1 MLATLASSALLLAP
15 IPPGE
20 AFKLPSNRACVQA
33 RALEL
38 RVRTLDA
45 GARWTRAT
53 VKVDGK
59 VLKRVTRPAPGRA
72 IRLRK
77 LPPRTFTL
85 TVDARTSDGRT
96 ATVRR
101 TYAGCPQGQPKVTI
115 PATPPPTALVA
126 KDRIVGTG
134 AVARKGTIAAVRYTM
149 KAWSTGK
156 EIDTTRGREAFR
168 FAVDEGMVIAGF
180 DQGVAGMR
188 VGGRREV
195 IIPPAL
201 AYGEEGVPPDLAPN
215 ETLVFVIDLVAVTD

>member
-1 MLATLASSALLLAP
+1 MFATLAASAFLLAP
-15 IPPGE
+15 IPPAA
-20 AFKLPSNRACVQA
+20 AFKLPPEEACVHA

-45 GARWTRAT
+45 GAHWRTAT

-59 VLKRVTRPAPGRA
+59 AVKRVSRPKPARA

-85 TVDARTSDGRT
+85 TVDARTGDGRKAT
-96 ATVRR
+96 AKR

-115 PATPPPTALVA
+115 PASPPPAELVIR
-126 KDRIVGTG
+126 DRIVGTG
-134 AVARKGTIAAVRYTM
+134 ALARKGKIAAVRYVAV
-149 KAWSTGK
+149 AWTTDE

-168 FAVDEGMVIAGF
+168 FGVDEGMVIPGF
-180 DQGVAGMR
+180 DQGVTGMR

-201 AYGEEGVPPDLAPN
+201 AYGSEGVPPYIAPN
-215 ETLVFVIDLVAVTD
+215 ETLAYVIDLIAVRD